1 MAVAPGS
8 WGKERVD
15 EAQLIQASRQGDVS
29 AFNRLVLA
37 YQQTIYNLAF
47 RMLGEAEAAAD
58 ITQEAFISAFRSLA
72 SFRDG
77 SFKGWLLRI
86 ATNACYDQLRQRR
99 RHPLSSL
106 EDLVE
111 VVEKLP
117 SPEAGPD
124 EYALRRELADEIQ
137 RGLATL
143 PPEQRVVVIMSDVQ
157 GFSYEDIAQATNTSL
172 GTVKSRLSRGRAH
185 LRDYLAQKREL
196 LPVRYRLSM

>member
-1 MAVAPGS
+1 M
-8 WGKERVD
+8 D

>member
-1 MAVAPGS
+1 
-8 WGKERVD
+8 VD